1 MAGPAARMLN
11 PDRNATDGALKRH
24 EARGGATGFDCG
36 VGAVPLRRYPT
47 DPVPLYRAVV
57 LFTSSHGGKPF
68 VPLVG
73 PRGKWRART
82 RAVNQMETKLEAVLA
97 EQDRLSQRHDAAIGT
112 STELG
117 ARLELRAAGDQ
128 VAARE
133 AWLHW
138 VDDESYRG
146 LNAGP
151 FELCAES
158 LVA

>member
-1 MAGPAARMLN
+1 MTRSEEH
-11 PDRNATDGALKRH
+11 DS
-24 EARGGATGFDCG
+24 
-36 VGAVPLRRYPT
+36 AVQR
-47 DPVPLYRAVV
+47 
-57 LFTSSHGGKPF
+57 
-68 VPLVG
+68 
-73 PRGKWRART
+73 
-82 RAVNQMETKLEAVLA
+82 LEAVLA
-97 EQDRLSQRHDAAIGT
+97 EQDRLSQRYDAAIGT

-117 ARLELRAAGDQ
+117 ARVELLAAGDQ

-151 FELCAES
+151 FELRAER